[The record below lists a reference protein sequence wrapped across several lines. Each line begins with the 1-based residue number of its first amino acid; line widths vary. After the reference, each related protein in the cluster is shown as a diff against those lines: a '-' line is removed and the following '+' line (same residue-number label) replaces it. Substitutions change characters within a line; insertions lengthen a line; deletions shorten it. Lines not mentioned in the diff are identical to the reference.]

1 MKNLT
6 KLEQQTL
13 GNIDEERNFQSNTW
27 GKLTFKEL
35 IYHMGTFMLDDV
47 DATYN
52 VIIGSDSQRYNGH
65 VAFVS
70 AIVVHRVGGGAIYF
84 WDKEVSHDPKLTIFE
99 NRMFEEAVRSI
110 SVAQQFMEEF
120 KIEGITKYDVEIHVD
135 VGSKGKTRA
144 LISSVVGMIEGNGF
158 VAKTKPQ
165 AYGAASVAD
174 RHT

>member
-1 MKNLT
+1 MVNVT

-13 GNIDEERNFQSNTW
+13 QEIEEDRNFQSHTW
-27 GKLTFKEL
+27 GKLTFKEV
-35 IYHMGTFMLDDV
+35 IYHMGTFMLDHA
-47 DATYN
+47 DAAYN
-52 VIIGSDSQRYNGH
+52 VVIGSDSQKYHDH

-84 WDKEVSHDPKLTIFE
+84 WDKEISRDQKHLVFE

-110 SVAQQFMEEF
+110 NVAQQFMEEF
-120 KIEGITKYDVEIHVD
+120 KVEGITKYDVEIHVD
-135 VGSKGKTRA
+135 VGSKGKTHT
-144 LISSVVGMIEGNGF
+144 LINAVVGMIEGNGF

-165 AYGAASVAD
+165 AYGAANVAD